1 MIRITIITS
10 IGMDKLNIWQD
21 HFIVLNTRDTTR
33 NCLHLTRVPGQVN
46 GFNRNVFETLFWVF
60 IKFK

>member
-21 HFIVLNTRDTTR
+21 HLVVFNTRDTTR
-33 NCLHLTRVPGQVN
+33 NCLHLTPGQVN
-46 GFNRNVFETLFWVF
+46 GFNGNVFEALF
-60 IKFK
+60 KY